1 MSKSGRFPHLHTL
14 PFKKNGVDALV
25 NFNGNFKKKICYFRI
40 EFLVNLRCAKI
51 YPDTVF
57 NSILRFQLI
66 LT

>member
-1 MSKSGRFPHLHTL
+1 MAKSGRFPHLHTS
-14 PFKKNGVDALV
+14 PFKKMASMRLSISMAI
-25 NFNGNFKKKICYFRI
+25 KKNPVILELI

-57 NSILRFQLI
+57 SSILRFQLI